1 MSFVW
6 GAGELCS
13 DHRPACG
20 ASSELSFLPL
30 QTGGTR
36 RSRPP
41 PRAERQNV
49 GWHTARR
56 AGLVRKV
63 RTEDPVDPTLGSNGG
78 KENKERVGG
87 GRDISQGEWEDTR
100 FELDQNRAV
109 RHGTRLLLGK
119 VRPCGPS
126 QASRHSRLRGDQE
139 TGREL
144 GSHLLLELGAP
155 GLQFVLGE
163 FPS

>member
-78 KENKERVGG
+78 KENKEQVSW
-87 GRDISQGEWEDTR
+87 GRQGHQPRRMGRHQIRAGPEQGSKTR
-100 FELDQNRAV
+100 HKAL
-109 RHGTRLLLGK
+109 
-119 VRPCGPS
+119 
-126 QASRHSRLRGDQE
+126 
-139 TGREL
+139 TGE
-144 GSHLLLELGAP
+144 G
-155 GLQFVLGE
+155 
-163 FPS
+163 